1 MFLINDVRPIF
12 LFIKESWKNISQKK
26 LLSSTTDFN
35 FDNDKKCFLSTKST
49 YYNYFWEKNKKEIH
63 NITVI
68 FDQINAA

>member
-26 LLSSTTDFN
+26 WLSSTDFN

-49 YYNYFWEKNKKEIH
+49 Y
-63 NITVI
+63 
-68 FDQINAA
+68 